1 MHVGAFPRWVPI
13 LTVQGYAIFT
23 FDSFRARGY
32 SGVCASQAVTPG
44 DRAADVLAAA
54 ALLAGRPD
62 VRPDRIAVIG
72 WSHRGSASVY
82 VARDRMDLR
91 PLRAQ
96 LAARCGR
103 VAAGIGLYPI
113 CRSPEGSRVIVLP
126 FALSG
131 TLDDWNPE
139 APCVA
144 LANMPADR
152 LVTVPVCPG
161 SGRGAAP
168 MPKTTSFP
176 FPMSPSPPL
185 LPRSSGPIARPL
197 EGYG

>member
-1 MHVGAFPRWVPI
+1 ME
-13 LTVQGYAIFT
+13 
-23 FDSFRARGY
+23 
-32 SGVCASQAVTPG
+32 
-44 DRAADVLAAA
+44 
-54 ALLAGRPD
+54 
-62 VRPDRIAVIG
+62 
-72 WSHRGSASVY
+72 
-82 VARDRMDLR
+82 LR

-152 LVTVPVCPG
+152 LMTVTVYPG

-168 MPKTTSFP
+168 KTTSFA
-176 FPMSPSPPL
+176 FPMSPSPHL